1 MAYDEAV
8 AARIRALLGDEPD
21 ITEMKMFGGLAFL
34 LRGNMAVAASS
45 DGGIMVR
52 VHPARGEDLMA
63 RTDAYAME
71 MRGRSMPGWLRVD
84 GGALRT
90 DEALARWVEM
100 GVDHA
105 RSLPAKPS

>member
-21 ITEMKMFGGLAFL
+21 ITEMRMFGGLAFL
-34 LRGNMAVAASS
+34 VRGNMAVAASS

-52 VHPARGEDLMA
+52 VHPEQGEDLVA
-63 RTDAYAME
+63 HTDAYPME
-71 MRGRSMPGWLRVD
+71 MRGRSMPGWLRV
-84 GGALRT
+84 GGDALRT

-100 GVDHA
+100 GVDYA
-105 RSLPAKPS
+105 RTLPAKPS